1 MKTLRISLTA
11 LMLVAGLAVLG
22 GPVQVAALPAAN
34 TIEVSQHTY
43 LTANGEYDR
52 NPSIIHDGTD
62 YWLFWTKADS
72 GGVRGEGD
80 YDPDDDTYVVYYKKA
95 STIPGLAGATETK
108 LALSDPGPPYDF
120 DQRVVTAVVAND
132 GTQDCIYA
140 IVSSGF
146 SASHRS
152 HGMYYYKYD
161 GSTWT
166 GPVTMIAP
174 DSANQ
179 YGAHVNAVSD
189 GSTIYIVWDNSKSQF
204 FTFDPGTDTLTGPT
218 QISTD
223 NMPKITLMG
232 STLYVVSI
240 EDGSGDI
247 EVYSSATSP
256 VSWSPHSTAIAG
268 GGMYD
273 PCIFNDGTN
282 LYVVSAPW
290 VATDRQYLVQTKYS
304 GGSWATPKTVSY
316 GGYGSTEWWDY
327 WPIGYHDGTDAY
339 VFFTTETD
347 SPAFSDGEIATVK
360 MDWDL
365 SHDHYFYIQNAVDQ
379 ASSGDTVNVA
389 AGTYAEY
396 VHITTDDLI
405 VQGAGVDQSIIDLDG
420 LKPYWHYTG
429 SSSYA
434 GRGGVLI
441 SGYGNTDGEAELV
454 ENVTFSGFTIKNAGI
469 NAPSDPGVNPTWY
482 DEDGDGQD
490 DIRGILIHSGK
501 NIVIQNCKVEYSGD
515 YGIAS
520 GRARLGSRKN
530 SEALTVSGCTVSN
543 NHDTGINIADTVGT
557 NGVTITD
564 NTVSNNLNP
573 DNLENHA
580 KGICVSGR
588 SNSAPL
594 GGTISGNTVSGNIYY
609 GIEAYKYTDGVT
621 VENNTVTGHNLHV
634 DAAGIF
640 VSTGWGFGKTC
651 KNHTIRNNIV
661 TGNIRGIVTYYAW
674 DSEISGNT
682 ISTDAGTFAHEQAAV
697 KIDHSYNL
705 TVQNNTIGCDG
716 PGIRVLGSDSYGS
729 SFTGNTIT
737 GAEIAGIMIDS
748 GAHDNTFTGNTI
760 ANTTMGTKYAGQ
772 AYEIHEGDG
781 VFLWSDETN
790 APGSSA
796 GTGNVF
802 HGNAIYGNA
811 DDGMENQTATT
822 VDASGNW
829 WGTNTPAGVAAEVSA
844 NVDYTPWLDSGT
856 DTSADPGFQG
866 DFSALHVDDD
876 SPQTGTSRRIQ
887 EGIDMVSGST
897 VYVAA
902 GTYTEAATVPPGAEL
917 TIQGAGRDVTTWIAP
932 ADDASRMHC
941 IQCELQGYTGST
953 TLDISGFTF
962 SVEDNEIDNGGI
974 AILVNKARQGP
985 LNLAIHD
992 NKFVETTTIPG
1003 ETANSMLL
1011 CHNRFA
1017 ARGTDAPVKI
1027 YNNLDETAGGIAMS
1041 NSRAFDVYNNTFD
1054 GGSDALYIGYGCP
1067 TNTTVGD
1074 HHIYNNTFKN
1084 ASNVYPDGPWP
1095 SILFSYYGSGTGMTF
1110 LPSTIEHNF
1119 FEDNDVAVGY
1129 GMDSDITYPAD
1140 VIRDNS
1146 FEGSNEYAVQVWGA
1160 YSTTVDAS
1168 GNWWGTNTPA
1178 GVAASVSGDV
1188 DYTPWLDSGTDTS
1201 ADPGFQG
1208 DFSALHVDDDSPQ
1221 TGTAGYVQEGI
1232 DMVSGSTVYVAPG
1245 TYAERVTINES
1256 IDLRGAQYG
1265 VDPTAAG
1272 ARTTP
1277 ANESIITEA
1286 GLSTPNPDVL
1296 IEIPNG
1302 VTNVKVDGFTLVG
1315 DSNNTTADT
1324 STVRAWDDDITV
1336 SNNIIDGMY
1345 GVLYKGGDTLTV
1357 HRNRMVVNKLGVTV
1371 QPNPASNVTI
1381 SENVFNL
1388 GSSPVG
1394 GESAIYMTGCT
1405 QCSATGNTA
1414 TSFANGN
1421 GIGGSNLSHLTV
1433 SGNTFTGNK
1442 KGVNIWG
1449 NSTYILISNNDL
1461 GSSVEYGISVKGQDV
1476 TITGNEIKDN
1486 GDAGV
1491 NIDRHVIDT
1500 ERVEVHY
1507 NNITGNT
1514 NYGLKVGTADGIEA
1528 VNASCNWWGAADG
1541 PSGVGPGS
1549 GDAVTTKALFDPWLL
1564 GPAPDGPCGGS
1575 IYVEKYHDQDKDGQD
1590 DAEPRLDGWK
1600 ITLFD
1605 DGWQEVASDYTHDGG
1620 QVAFPGLS
1628 FGNYYV
1634 CEEMQDG
1641 WVNSDPGNTCQT
1653 AIIGSGAA
1661 TQGPGSTTLTTDGN
1675 SYQIDFLGTS
1685 DGGLTW
1691 NYKVTEVSGKDLSHW
1706 VLGLCMDK
1714 DAVTGWS
1721 PEAGAGIENV
1731 ELVYPDPTTHLSG
1744 IKWDVKD
1751 DYNGDGNADGDVLE
1765 FSFTLDDVYPVGT
1778 TEVGIKTGGKD
1789 NKTATGFIAGP
1800 HCGDGSSEAMLVFG
1814 NHKEKDTAV
1823 TLASFTAEPGLGSVV
1838 LAWET
1843 GTEVDN
1849 AGFNLYR
1856 ATAEGG
1862 PYAKVN
1868 GALIAAEGDPVSGA
1882 SYSFLD
1888 KGLSPGT
1895 YFYKLEDVDL
1905 TGTTTLHEP
1914 VSAAVLPRLRRPT
1927 YRPTLP

>member
-22 GPVQVAALPAAN
+22 GPVRVAALPAAN
-34 TIEVSQHTY
+34 AIEVSQHTY

-62 YWLFWTKADS
+62 YWLFWTKANG
-72 GGVRGEGD
+72 GGVRGEAG
-80 YDPDDDTYVVYYKKA
+80 YDPDADTYVVYYKKA

-132 GTQDCIYA
+132 GTQNCIYA

-166 GPVTMIAP
+166 GPVTMIAH

-189 GSTIYIVWDNSKSQF
+189 GSTIYIVWDNDKSQF
-204 FTFDPGTDTLTGPT
+204 FTFDPGTGTLTGPT

-223 NMPKITLMG
+223 NMPKITLMD

-290 VATDRQYLVQTKYS
+290 MATDRQYLVQSKYA

-316 GGYGSTEWWDY
+316 GGYGNTEWWDY

-379 ASSGDTVNVA
+379 AGSGDTVNVA
-389 AGTYAEY
+389 AGTY
-396 VHITTDDLI
+396 T
-405 VQGAGVDQSIIDLDG
+405 
-420 LKPYWHYTG
+420 
-429 SSSYA
+429 
-434 GRGGVLI
+434 
-441 SGYGNTDGEAELV
+441 EA
-454 ENVTFSGFTIKNAGI
+454 
-469 NAPSDPGVNPTWY
+469 
-482 DEDGDGQD
+482 
-490 DIRGILIHSGK
+490 
-501 NIVIQNCKVEYSGD
+501 
-515 YGIAS
+515 
-520 GRARLGSRKN
+520 
-530 SEALTVSGCTVSN
+530 
-543 NHDTGINIADTVGT
+543 
-557 NGVTITD
+557 VTIQ
-564 NTVSNNLNP
+564 P
-573 DNLENHA
+573 
-580 KGICVSGR
+580 
-588 SNSAPL
+588 
-594 GGTISGNTVSGNIYY
+594 
-609 GIEAYKYTDGVT
+609 
-621 VENNTVTGHNLHV
+621 
-634 DAAGIF
+634 
-640 VSTGWGFGKTC
+640 
-651 KNHTIRNNIV
+651 
-661 TGNIRGIVTYYAW
+661 
-674 DSEISGNT
+674 
-682 ISTDAGTFAHEQAAV
+682 
-697 KIDHSYNL
+697 
-705 TVQNNTIGCDG
+705 
-716 PGIRVLGSDSYGS
+716 
-729 SFTGNTIT
+729 
-737 GAEIAGIMIDS
+737 
-748 GAHDNTFTGNTI
+748 
-760 ANTTMGTKYAGQ
+760 
-772 AYEIHEGDG
+772 
-781 VFLWSDETN
+781 
-790 APGSSA
+790 
-796 GTGNVF
+796 
-802 HGNAIYGNA
+802 
-811 DDGMENQTATT
+811 
-822 VDASGNW
+822 
-829 WGTNTPAGVAAEVSA
+829 
-844 NVDYTPWLDSGT
+844 GT
-856 DTSADPGFQG
+856 D
-866 DFSALHVDDD
+866 
-876 SPQTGTSRRIQ
+876 
-887 EGIDMVSGST
+887 
-897 VYVAA
+897 
-902 GTYTEAATVPPGAEL
+902 L

-932 ADDASRMHC
+932 ADDDSRMHC
-941 IQCELQGYTGST
+941 IQCDLQGYTGST
-953 TLDISGFTF
+953 TLDVSGFTF

-1041 NSRAFDVYNNTFD
+1041 NSRAFDVYDNTFD

-1095 SILFSYYGSGTGMTF
+1095 SILFSYSGSGTGMTF

-1140 VIRDNS
+1140 IIRDNS
-1146 FEGSNEYAVQVWGA
+1146 FEGSNEYALQVWGA

-1178 GVAASVSGDV
+1178 GVAAEVSANV

-1201 ADPGFQG
+1201 GGPGFQG

-1221 TGTAGYVQEGI
+1221 TGSTGYIQEGI
-1232 DMVSGSTVYVAPG
+1232 NMVSGSTVYVAAG
-1245 TYAERVTINES
+1245 TYNERVTINES
-1256 IDLRGAQYG
+1256 VDLRGAQYG
-1265 VDPTAAG
+1265 VDPTAVG
-1272 ARTTP
+1272 ARTIP

-1394 GESAIYMTGCT
+1394 GESAIYMTSCN

-1421 GIGGSNLSHLTV
+1421 GIGGSNLSQLMV

-1442 KGVNIWG
+1442 DAVSIWG
-1449 NSTYILISNNDL
+1449 GSTYITIRDNDL
-1461 GSSVEYGISVKGQDV
+1461 SSSLRYGISVKGQDV

-1491 NIDRHVIDT
+1491 NIDRHMIDT

-1514 NYGLKVGTADGIEA
+1514 NYGLKVGTADGIET
-1528 VNASCNWWGAADG
+1528 VNATCNWWGAVDG
-1541 PSGVGPGS
+1541 PSGNGPGS
-1549 GDAVTTKALFDPWLL
+1549 GDAVTGNALFDPWLL
-1564 GPAPDGPCGGS
+1564 GPAPEGPCGGS

-1605 DGWQEVASDYTHDGG
+1605 GGWQEVASDYTHDGG
-1620 QVAFPGLS
+1620 QVAFVGLS

-1661 TQGPGSTTLTTDGN
+1661 TQGPGSATLTTDGN

-1685 DGGLTW
+1685 NGGLTW
-1691 NYKVTEVSGKDLSHW
+1691 SYKVTEVSGKDLSHW
-1706 VLGLCMDK
+1706 VLGLCMGK

-1721 PEAGAGIENV
+1721 PAAGAGIEKV

-1751 DYNGDGNADGDVLE
+1751 DYNGDGNDDGDVLE
-1765 FSFTLDDVYPVGT
+1765 FSFTLDAVYPVGT

-1800 HCGDGSSEAMLVFG
+1800 HCGDGSSEATLVFG
-1814 NHKEKDTAV
+1814 NHEEKGTAV
-1823 TLASFTAEPGLGSVV
+1823 TLASFTAESGPGTVA

-1895 YFYKLEDVDL
+1895 YYYKLEDVDL
-1905 TGTTTLHEP
+1905 TGTTTLHGP
-1914 VSAAVLPRLRRPT
+1914 VSDAVLPRLRRPT